1 MKTTDGKEGENM
13 NKSDKRISERLT
25 RELNNAARNTE
36 VPQKLQKANIVEMLK
51 NGDSINRDF
60 SVKTGTGKII
70 SFRRVASFAAVFVM
84 VVALAA
90 VFGIKKPFI
99 FSTNKTAKS
108 GFNTETPVIGLNSSE
123 EIEKAV
129 KKIID
134 DGKTGSASSD
144 NGKGKSNEYVAN
156 PNNNASEYEHGVIDV
171 ESKKASVEADILK
184 NDGKY
189 LYIVTSDKNAE
200 TGKKVEQI
208 KIVCAV
214 PANEMHTV
222 STIILSDAAQSEYRD
237 ECFEMYLKGHSLIV
251 LMKRYYGNSETEA
264 STAAVF
270 YDISDPASPVKTR
283 EHIQDGSYVSSKIYG
298 GKLCLITNKRIS
310 ESENEIP
317 SFSVDGILNHL
328 DAENIFMAVN
338 DPEASCLFITLTD
351 ISDSNIPVGRLAVL
365 GSGSNIYCA
374 AGSVYVSRNFVSVEA
389 DEQGDRKSLTE
400 IYKFSADAS
409 GVKMCGSYVVEGS
422 VPSSAFTDEYDGYL
436 RVASLGSNS
445 GNIYIL
451 NSNMELVGSLENAFN
466 ISFIPNIKFIG
477 TRAYV
482 INGSGSGVLTVID
495 LSDCSAPKS
504 SISESA
510 DGFGLDLFKVSPS
523 KYIDI
528 KSDISAGKLT
538 ITLYEIGD
546 SGEPKAVSSYTLD
559 SVVSLPGYGDSRCF
573 ALIQDKNIFGI
584 PVIKA
589 DAETGTVESE
599 YIMFSVS
606 DGIISAAGSFSHNK
620 NYVSGAAVRAAGI
633 GDTLYTVSGEKVV
646 AFSMSDSSVISAA
659 EIK

>member
-1 MKTTDGKEGENM
+1 M

-25 RELNNAARNTE
+25 REFDNAARNADI
-36 VPQKLQKANIVEMLK
+36 PQKLQKENIVEMLK

-60 SVKTGTGKII
+60 SVKTGTEKII
-70 SFRRVASFAAVFVM
+70 SFRRVASIAAVFVI

-99 FSTNKTAKS
+99 FSTNKSAKS
-108 GFNTETPVIGLNSSE
+108 GFEMKTPVIGLNSSE

-129 KKIID
+129 RHIID
-134 DGKTGSASSD
+134 DGKNGSVSSE
-144 NGKGKSNEYVAN
+144 NGKNKSGEYVAS
-156 PNNNASEYEHGVIDV
+156 PNKNAPEYEHGVIDV
-171 ESKKASVEADILK
+171 ESGKAAVEADILK

-189 LYIVTSDKNAE
+189 LYIVTSGKNAE
-200 TGKKVEQI
+200 TGKTVEQI

-214 PANEMHTV
+214 PASEMHTV
-222 STIILSDAAQSEYRD
+222 STIILSDDAKTEYRD

-251 LMKRYYGNSETEA
+251 LMKRYYGDSETET

-298 GKLCLITNKRIS
+298 GKLCLITNKRFS
-310 ESENEIP
+310 ESETEIP
-317 SFSVDGILNHL
+317 VFSVDGIINRL

-351 ISDSNIPVGRLAVL
+351 ISDRNIPVGRLAVL

-389 DEQGDRKSLTE
+389 DEQGERKSLTE

-409 GVKMCGSYVVEGS
+409 GVKMCGSYVVEGN
-422 VPSSAFTDEYDGYL
+422 VPSSAFMDEYDGYL

-451 NSNMELVGSLENAFN
+451 NSKTELVGKLENAFN

-477 TRAYV
+477 TKAYV

-495 LSDCSAPKS
+495 LSDISAPKS

-510 DGFGLDLFKVSPS
+510 DGFGLDLFKVSGS
-523 KYIDI
+523 EYIDI
-528 KSDISAGKLT
+528 KSDISDGKFT
-538 ITLYEIGD
+538 ITLYKIAD
-546 SGEPKAVSSYTLD
+546 SGEPKAVSSFTLD
-559 SVVSLPGYGDSRCF
+559 SVVSVPGYGDSRCF

-589 DAETGTVESE
+589 DAESGTVESD
-599 YIMFSVS
+599 YILFNVS
-606 DGIISAAGSFSHNK
+606 DGVISSAGSFIHNK
-620 NYVSGAAVRAAGI
+620 NYVSDAAVRAAGI
-633 GDTLYTVSGEKVV
+633 EDTLYTVSGEKVV
-646 AFSMSDSSVISAA
+646 AFSMSDLSVISSA